1 MRVVPAVIL
10 QQTVKDGRVNQVT
23 DDRNSATRSRYWQAN
38 TDRKRLKAKVI
49 WQPYHRFIEQLVD
62 LRGTKVLDF
71 GSGIESPIIA
81 RFLRANG
88 SLDGYQTY
96 DIDGE
101 AVQKWHSEGKFYD
114 FYADDSALG
123 SFDIVYSDN
132 TYEHLSLPQ
141 REEFLVRARALL
153 RQGGRL
159 VLIYPHIAN
168 LNIIEHFERDRTH
181 LLVSREHEA
190 GFISSLGFSCD
201 IYIAG
206 LTFPYKPLL
215 FSIKQFLRNILLG
228 YHPQTM
234 VIIDAR
240 RVD

>member
-1 MRVVPAVIL
+1 MRAACAVIL
-10 QQTVKDGRVNQVT
+10 QQTVKVRRVNQVT
-23 DDRNSATRSRYWQAN
+23 DDRHSATRSRYWQAN

-49 WQPYHRFIEQLVD
+49 WKPYHRFIEQLVD
-62 LRGTKVLDF
+62 LRGKRVLDF

-88 SLDGYQTY
+88 NLNGYHAY
-96 DIDGE
+96 DIDAE
-101 AVQKWHSEGKFYD
+101 ALQKWQRQGKFYD
-114 FYADDSALG
+114 FYGDDTGLE
-123 SFDIVYSDN
+123 SFDIVYADN

-141 REEFLVRARALL
+141 REEFLLRARRLL
-153 RQGGRL
+153 RQGGHL

-215 FSIKQFLRNILLG
+215 FSIKQFLRNVLLG

-234 VIIDAR
+234 VVIEAR
-240 RVD
+240 RVG